1 MTAQLLRLVL
11 VSPSLLLWS
20 LAGAQQPIP
29 QDADDVPLPAD
40 EIRQITASLLERY
53 PQLASS
59 PGVKVA
65 AAPDREGAGTS
76 DATVVVFHPHTQSRG
91 VKEALV
97 AYCGRMRRDE
107 IWTCDNVEFRRY
119 AQLASQDFEVRVR
132 GEISS
137 DAALALIEASRRDLQ
152 AAANDRSDLPSTAV
166 MVQAQKN
173 DRYFVTWGT
182 PEGIARVVMRGEL
195 ALDGDPAN
203 PNDWRASIFDPRAQE

>member
-1 MTAQLLRLVL
+1 MTAHLLRSFL
-11 VSPSLLLWS
+11 VSASLCLYS
-20 LAGAQQPIP
+20 LAGAQQSVPP
-29 QDADDVPLPAD
+29 DADDVPLPAD
-40 EIRQITASLLERY
+40 EVRQITASLLERY

-65 AAPDREGAGTS
+65 PAPDGEGLGTS
-76 DATVVVFHPHTQSRG
+76 VVTVVVFHPHAESRG

-97 AYCGRMRRDE
+97 AYCGRTYPDK
-107 IWTCDNVEFRRY
+107 IWTCDNVELRRY
-119 AQLASQDFEVRVR
+119 AQLASQDYEVRVR

-152 AAANDRSDLPSTAV
+152 AAATDRSALPTTAV

-182 PEGIARVVMRGEL
+182 PEGIAKVVMRGEL
-195 ALDGDPAN
+195 ALDGDPTN
-203 PNDWRASIFDPRAQE
+203 PNDWRASIFR